1 MKGKWND
8 NRGETLVEV
17 LASVLICS
25 LSVALLFSMVMA
37 SGNMDK
43 SAKEADKIFNESLSA
58 AEERTAVTDE
68 TGAVVPPPVSS
79 GAEVT
84 VRNTAD
90 PDEDS
95 YKAKPPVKF
104 YGGRGAVSYA
114 LS

>member
-68 TGAVVPPPVSS
+68 TGAVVPPPVS

-90 PDEDS
+90 PDEDF
-95 YKAKPPVKF
+95 YKAKPPVTF